1 MPFEDIEIRI
11 ARDGTIYLYVDSVS
25 EDRIRSL
32 REFLEEEIGPIKSLK
47 VVPKPDW
54 DLPAHRSAE
63 DSNKRA
69 DELKLN
75 RNG

>member
-11 ARDGTIYLYVDSVS
+11 ARDGTIYLHVDGVS

-32 REFLEEEIGPIKSLK
+32 REFLEEEIGPIKALEI
-47 VVPKPDW
+47 VRKPDW
-54 DLPAHRSAE
+54 DLPAHRTAE
-63 DSNKRA
+63 DATKRA

-75 RNG
+75 RDE